1 VVSNDFLYTLFIK
14 GIGILQGE
22 SLSYK
27 PMPFLELKK
36 CSKEDICYE
45 QLGKRPGG
53 KAEAQ

>member
-1 VVSNDFLYTLFIK
+1 MVSNDFLYTLFIK